1 MNFLNSNSHTA
12 RNIADTCNLDVRTV
26 NKHVYSVLTDLGF
39 TLSETK
45 DSNIET
51 YGEFEIQRLWS
62 PAGRLNHLIMNQPMA
77 EMLATRFDTKTAYQI
92 QKLVRQYKE
101 LGGFLIQTLFNTY
114 GNEAVFNA
122 LVTIG
127 LMEKLPEG
135 KVFTL
140 LMENLKNKGGRTQA
154 IFVQMPITEL
164 VSDDPETYATRM
176 VKSLYIYGETGY
188 QLINALT
195 RQDLAQGIELDL
207 NA

>member
-1 MNFLNSNSHTA
+1 MQIRNEITHTS
-12 RNIADTCNLDVRTV
+12 RNIAENCNLDVRTV
-26 NKHVYSVLTDLGF
+26 NKHIYSILKDLGF
-39 TLSETK
+39 SLSEIK
-45 DSNIET
+45 DSKPEC
-51 YGEFEIQRLWS
+51 YGEFQIQRFWS
-62 PAGRLNHLIMNQPMA
+62 PAGRLNHLVMNQPMA

-127 LMEKLPEG
+127 LMEKPPEG